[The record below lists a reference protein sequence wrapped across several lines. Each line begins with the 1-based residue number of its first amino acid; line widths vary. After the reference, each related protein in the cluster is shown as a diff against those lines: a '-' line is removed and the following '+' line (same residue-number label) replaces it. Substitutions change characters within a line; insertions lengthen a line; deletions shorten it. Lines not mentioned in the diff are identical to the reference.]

1 MRGTSVA
8 QALKCALKVKA
19 GKTCT
24 VAELAGALD
33 TLAWAYTKGKK
44 PAKRAARAT
53 KKTVKKTYRRIR

>member
-33 TLAWAYTKGKK
+33 TLAWAYSKGKK
-44 PAKRAARAT
+44 PIKRVARKT
-53 KKTVKKTYRRIR
+53 KRTVKNTYRKIR